1 MQCIGRLVLKENLY
15 FESAPTAN
23 RNKPLLFFIPTRCN
37 SDCDEGLCDKC
48 IIKNE
53 STQMS
58 LEKRSGKYIPNQ
70 QSLLHGTVN
79 EPIPE
84 WSRLYMGAWWQ
95 KQFDS
100 GYTMSYETER
110 SAENAHRHTHKD
122 VDINLSSIT
131 MAPRKNTK
139 ALTEIPVASSD
150 DTESPAAPTKRVMKK
165 KVVVKEEAPV
175 PPIEPPVAPTKRV
188 MKKKVVVKEEAPVP
202 PVEPPVAP
210 TKKIMKK
217 KAVVKEE
224 APAPL
229 ETPVPPVEP
238 PPKKIMKKKAVV
250 KEEAPAPLETPV
262 SVEPPPKKIMK
273 KKAVVKEEAP
283 VPLETPTPSNEVVK
297 EEKFETFKP
306 SKKVKNPPAEPMI
319 QIINQTPIDTDE
331 EIVIVLSKI
340 EIGTKKFLYNSSN
353 DKLYDLKY
361 KYIGRRKGCEIDTSF
376 PDSDGE

>member
-37 SDCDEGLCDKC
+37 SDCDESLCDKC

-150 DTESPAAPTKRVMKK
+150 DTESSAAPTKRVMKK

-188 MKKKVVVKEEAPVP
+188 
-202 PVEPPVAP
+202 
-210 TKKIMKK
+210 MKK

-250 KEEAPAPLETPV
+250 KEEAP
-262 SVEPPPKKIMK
+262 
-273 KKAVVKEEAP
+273 

-297 EEKFETFKP
+297 EEKLETFKP

>member
-15 FESAPTAN
+15 FESAPTSN

-37 SDCDEGLCDKC
+37 SDCDESLCDKC

-70 QSLLHGTVN
+70 QYLLHGTVN

-110 SAENAHRHTHKD
+110 SAENAHRDTHKD
-122 VDINLSSIT
+122 VDTNLFSIT
-131 MAPRKNTK
+131 MAPRKNSK
-139 ALTEIPVASSD
+139 KPTEIPVPSSD
-150 DTESPAAPTKRVMKK
+150 E
-165 KVVVKEEAPV
+165 
-175 PPIEPPVAPTKRV
+175 IELPVAP
-188 MKKKVVVKEEAPVP
+188 
-202 PVEPPVAP
+202 VAP
-210 TKKIMKK
+210 PKRIMKK
-217 KAVVKEE
+217 KAVIKEE
-224 APAPL
+224 PVPIEPAVVPVVPVEPPAPPKRIMKKKAVIPLEPVPL
-229 ETPVPPVEP
+229 ETPVPPVVPPKRIMKKKTVVKEESVPIEP
-238 PPKKIMKKKAVV
+238 PVQPPAPPKKIMKKKTVV
-250 KEEAPAPLETPV
+250 KEEPSQP
-262 SVEPPPKKIMK
+262 S
-273 KKAVVKEEAP
+273 KE
-283 VPLETPTPSNEVVK
+283 LD
-297 EEKFETFKP
+297 KP

-319 QIINQTPIDTDE
+319 QIIDQTPIDADE

-361 KYIGRRKGCEIDTSF
+361 KYVGRRKGCEVDTSF